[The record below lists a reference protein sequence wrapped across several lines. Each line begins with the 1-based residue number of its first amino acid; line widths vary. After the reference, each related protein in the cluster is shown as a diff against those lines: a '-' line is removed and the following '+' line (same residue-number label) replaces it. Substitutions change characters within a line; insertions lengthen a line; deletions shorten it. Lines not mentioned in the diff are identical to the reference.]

1 MNDLGYLGKLV
12 CSLEVKDYKASA
24 AWYRDVL
31 GFEVSWENEE
41 MGMCFIKTPVEGV
54 HLDISQVEEPQTRG
68 GATLV
73 WSVKDIGSARQLL
86 EERSVAFDG
95 PTREFGG
102 MVKLATFFDPD
113 GNRLMLYESAGA

>member
-12 CSLEVKDYKASA
+12 CSIEAKDYRAAA

-31 GFEVSWENEE
+31 GFEIAWENAE
-41 MGMCFIKTPVEGV
+41 MGMCFVKTPVEGV
-54 HLDISQVEEPQTRG
+54 HLDISQTETPETRG

-73 WSVKDIGSARQLL
+73 WHVKDIASARAQI
-86 EERSVAFDG
+86 ESKGVKFDG

-102 MVKLATFFDPD
+102 MVKLATFFDLD
-113 GNRLMLYESAGA
+113 GNKLMFYENIQS